1 MFKGGIFL
9 ISVFLFGLVVA
20 AVPLE
25 KRSSSKSGETERS
38 SKQKEIVERLGGL
51 VTDLLKRPETNEFLS
66 MFKDSNGE
74 YNFDLNMLFENGNIL
89 GSTDDKAEEK
99 EAVAE
104 GTGEVVKRSE
114 EIEAK
119 GAGKGNAG
127 GMQGLGDYMKFIP
140 GGMGGGSGDSK
151 SKLIVD
157 FLILYFCITFN
168 RK

>member
-1 MFKGGIFL
+1 M
-9 ISVFLFGLVVA
+9 ISVFLFGLAVA

-25 KRSSSKSGETERS
+25 KRSSSKSEETERS

-66 MFKDSNGE
+66 LFKDSNGE
-74 YNFDLNMLFENGNIL
+74 YNFDLNMLFENGNIM
-89 GSTDDKAEEK
+89 GSTDDKAEER

-114 EIEAK
+114 EVEAK

-127 GMQGLGDYMKFIP
+127 GMGDYMKFIP